1 MIIHATD
8 MLVCAEDLGAVPQC
22 VPRVLQALGIL
33 CLRVERWTRDY
44 QQTDAP
50 YIDPAQYPRL
60 SVCTP
65 SVHDTS
71 PLRAWWTEP
80 ELDRI
85 AYARLLDPEA
95 TPPEELT
102 PELCQKIVARQLTAN
117 SLLCV
122 FQIQDLFALTTDL
135 RMADPQAERIN
146 IPGTTDPMNWSY
158 RMPVDIEHLHRH
170 DPLRT
175 MLSALIKA
183 RRQRPLT

>member
-1 MIIHATD
+1 
-8 MLVCAEDLGAVPQC
+8 
-22 VPRVLQALGIL
+22 
-33 CLRVERWTRDY
+33 
-44 QQTDAP
+44 
-50 YIDPAQYPRL
+50 
-60 SVCTP
+60 
-65 SVHDTS
+65 VHDTS

-85 AYARLLDPEA
+85 AYARLLDPEER
-95 TPPEELT
+95 PPEELT

-170 DPLRT
+170 APLRT